1 MVVALDI
8 GLLSKSVL
16 KNYKKMGYNIVERKY
31 GSSLI
36 MPKVIEKKMINVV
49 MTLKYRLEV
58 L

>member
-16 KNYKKMGYNIVERKY
+16 KNYKKMGYNIVEIRY

-49 MTLKYRLEV
+49 MTLKYRLEM